1 MSNRATITTALTLA
15 TLLTIASAPSPASA
29 QSGEIKTAV
38 IDVRRI
44 LQESVAGK
52 REMEKIKEIEASKT
66 AQLAAIE
73 TEIKKLRD
81 KLTDLGF
88 SISDAERTKLQ
99 REIEDKAIVGE
110 RLRKDSL
117 RAIQKAY
124 EDVLK
129 VFEGK
134 VGPIIETIGS
144 ERGIQLILH
153 RDNPAIAWAATTID
167 ITPEVIA
174 RFDQA
179 NP

>member
-1 MSNRATITTALTLA
+1 MSNRATLFTGLTLA
-15 TLLTIASAPSPASA
+15 ALLALQPSPRAASA
-29 QSGEIKTAV
+29 QEGIKTAV

-44 LQESVAGK
+44 LSESAAGK
-52 REMEKIKEIEASKT
+52 REMEKVKELEGVKT
-66 AQLAAIE
+66 AQLAELE

-88 SISDAERTKLQ
+88 SISDSERTKLQ
-99 REIEDKAIVGE
+99 REIEDRAIVGE

-117 RAIQKAY
+117 RSIQTAY

-129 VFEGK
+129 SFEGL
-134 VGPIIETIGS
+134 VGPIIEEIGS

-153 RDNPAIAWAATTID
+153 RDNPAIAWADPMID

-174 RFDQA
+174 RFDRK